1 MITKQQF
8 IDNVMFETGVITHL
22 FDKIPEGG
30 FEYKPTEK
38 QRTTM
43 ELLQY
48 LGAVPSI
55 AAQVVQTGDQSLWAK
70 STEMS
75 AAVTKENFKDMM
87 NGVAKTI
94 SEIVTSMS
102 DEQMN
107 EEFEMWGEIMPKS
120 AWMLNLTLK
129 LFVAYK
135 TQLFLYIKSAGN
147 HDINTSNL
155 WRGKDQVMNA

>member
-8 IDNVMFETGVITHL
+8 VDNIVFEVGVIKHL

-30 FEYKPTEK
+30 LEYKPTEK

-48 LGAVPSI
+48 LASTPATAIKVLK
-55 AAQVVQTGDQSLWAK
+55 TGDQALWAEAT
-70 STEMS
+70 SVS
-75 AAVTKENFKDMM
+75 SAVTVENFKEMMDMQ
-87 NGVAKTI
+87 AKSI
-94 SEIVTSMS
+94 SETLTSMS
-102 DEQMN
+102 DEELN
-107 EEFEMWGEIMPKS
+107 EEYEMWGEIMPKS
-120 AWMLNLTLK
+120 GWVLNLTLK

-155 WRGKDQVMNA
+155 WRGKDQVMNQ